1 MKKPKKTTSFASWQ
15 LSTGKA
21 GDIFYSEKENRY
33 ITGLA
38 VYHNRKVKTER
49 LIAVSTIATKPQT
62 AIYLTKVTII
72 E

>member
-1 MKKPKKTTSFASWQ
+1 MRKPKKTTSFASWQ

-21 GDIFYSEKENRY
+21 GDVFYSEKENRY

-38 VYHNRKVKTER
+38 IYHRRKVKTER

-62 AIYLTKVTII
+62 AIYLTKVTIL